1 MDTKTYEL
9 YYQES
14 VKSFFQGTTYD
25 LNKRLKRTGE
35 KVVSGSNG
43 SWYLSRPAVR
53 FIYEIIN
60 GETTRRACPDY
71 YLHNNRN
78 SEDQRNYQSSVDHV
92 QRITRRACERLVDEL
107 RAGTLD
113 FSELL

>member
-71 YLHNNRN
+71 YLHNNR
-78 SEDQRNYQSSVDHV
+78 DV